1 MYSTFLMLCFL
12 TVVLVIEKTPAKPT
26 KANLPRNRSFGTFQ
40 REFHMGDAIEF
51 CVNGVEVGREVY
63 FLYALFDYLFVHH
76 IYCGDE
82 GCFKNVLIYSRTKF

>member
-1 MYSTFLMLCFL
+1 
-12 TVVLVIEKTPAKPT
+12 
-26 KANLPRNRSFGTFQ
+26 
-40 REFHMGDAIEF
+40 MGDAIEF

>member
-1 MYSTFLMLCFL
+1 MYSTCLMLCFL
-12 TVVLVIEKTPAKPT
+12 IVVLVIEKTPAKPT

-63 FLYALFDYLFVHH
+63 FICTL
-76 IYCGDE
+76 
-82 GCFKNVLIYSRTKF
+82 

>member
-12 TVVLVIEKTPAKPT
+12 IVVLVIEKTPAKPT

-63 FLYALFDYLFVHH
+63 FICTLKLFICV
-76 IYCGDE
+76 
-82 GCFKNVLIYSRTKF
+82 S